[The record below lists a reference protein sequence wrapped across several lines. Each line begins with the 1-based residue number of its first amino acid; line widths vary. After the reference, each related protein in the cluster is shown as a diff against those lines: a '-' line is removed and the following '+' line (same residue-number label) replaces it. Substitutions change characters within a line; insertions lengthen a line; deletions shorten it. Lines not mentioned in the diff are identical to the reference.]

1 MRHVLLSL
9 LSRACKGKSDF
20 GGLPVTY
27 VSLYR
32 RWRPQTFDDIVG
44 QGHVVRTLKNAVSTG
59 RISHAYIFSGPR
71 GTGKTSTA
79 RVLARALNCE
89 KGPTPDPCG
98 ECRSCVAIRDGNAMD
113 VIEIDAASNRGI
125 EEIRDLREK
134 VVYAP
139 TQGRYKVYIIDEAHM
154 LTQAASNAF
163 LKTLEEPPS
172 HVIFVLATTEPEN
185 ILETIRSRCQ
195 RFDFNRLSVSDLADH
210 VSRVAAAQSI
220 SIDPDAA
227 KLIARRADGSA
238 RDALGLLEQ
247 ASAWSTH
254 VTSESVLEL
263 LGTSDFDTL
272 YNYADAARRGEPG
285 QLLSIIRDVVES
297 GADMR
302 QFLQDLVVHFRNLLV
317 AKECSDL
324 GGLLDAPEAVQASIA
339 EQAAFFTRER
349 IIEILDILSEAEIQV
364 RRSPNPRLLVELAA
378 AKICAEPREDAVAQV
393 GRAQKDTESFAGV
406 QAAETRRKGL
416 EQAATL
422 PDRKGS
428 PGAGGSLDA
437 SGAGRRDGGEEAKPQ
452 GQAKGARGTGDA
464 RQEQN
469 AQSGYVGISEEE
481 WNEALAHIKKANL
494 VLEAFLKPVTAV
506 CVDGDVATIMYD
518 PSWTVHVQ
526 KASEPDNKELIARA
540 LTDVLGRP
548 VQCRVMAKAPQTKA
562 KPSGKGPDDGGFGD
576 YSDVPE
582 VLEAIKLFDPVEIK
596 VIED

>member
-1 MRHVLLSL
+1 M
-9 LSRACKGKSDF
+9 
-20 GGLPVTY
+20 TY

-32 RWRPQTFDDIVG
+32 RWRPQNFDDIVG

-89 KGPTPDPCG
+89 KGPTPEPCG

-134 VVYAP
+134 VMYAP

-163 LKTLEEPPS
+163 LKTLEEPPA

-185 ILETIRSRCQ
+185 IIETIRSRCQ
-195 RFDFNRLSVSDLADH
+195 RFDFNRLSVPDLADH
-210 VSRVAAAQSI
+210 ISRVAAAQSI
-220 SIDPDAA
+220 SIDTDAT

-247 ASAWSTH
+247 ASAWSAH
-254 VTSESVLEL
+254 VTSQSVLEL
-263 LGTSDFDTL
+263 LGTSDYDTL

-285 QLLSIIRDVVES
+285 PLLQIIRDVVES

-302 QFLQDLVVHFRNLLV
+302 QFLQDLVIHFRNLLV
-317 AKECSDL
+317 AKECPDL
-324 GGLLDAPEAVQASIA
+324 PGLLDASEAVQASVMK
-339 EQAAFFTRER
+339 QAAQFERGR
-349 IIEILDILSEAEIQV
+349 IIEILDVLSEAEINV
-364 RRSPNPRLLVELAA
+364 RRSPNPRLVVELAA
-378 AKICAEPREDAVAQV
+378 ARICAKPRAGGFVQASPPEAGDPSVPITPKARARGKAGKKDSRSAAVLQDKAADGRAVAP
-393 GRAQKDTESFAGV
+393 
-406 QAAETRRKGL
+406 AE
-416 EQAATL
+416 
-422 PDRKGS
+422 
-428 PGAGGSLDA
+428 
-437 SGAGRRDGGEEAKPQ
+437 GEHE
-452 GQAKGARGTGDA
+452 
-464 RQEQN
+464 
-469 AQSGYVGISEEE
+469 QSGYSGISEEQ
-481 WNEALAHIKKANL
+481 WNEALTSIKRVNV
-494 VLEAFLKPVTAV
+494 VLEAFLKPVSAV
-506 CVDGDVATIMYD
+506 CVEGGVARVMYD

-526 KASEPDNKELIARA
+526 KASEPENKELIAST

-548 VQCRVMAKAPQTKA
+548 VKCEIVARSP
-562 KPSGKGPDDGGFGD
+562 KPKMESSGAGASGGESGD

-582 VLEAIKLFDPVEIK
+582 VMKAIELFDPVEIE